1 MTKEE
6 LLKNIGL
13 ITADTFTTMVNR
25 SALAGYTL
33 GQIQEA
39 YIEHVKRSPYP
50 IKVSD
55 IVTYWDRKCGN
66 TTEAL
71 EQRAA
76 LIYEKY
82 FKHPKTGY
90 DHVCADKRIVYAFR
104 VAFGTLAEY
113 GSRTNFV
120 EGIDKKDFIK
130 AYVNARPEDYEQAGN
145 VIEGLYHYSEA
156 IPTVICIGG
165 EAAQKLAQEIYN
177 NRVMFMITN
186 KRPSPALE
194 NKKALPPMQAKAQK
208 QKVLTMLADFLNKSN
223 ISEVKRV

>member
-1 MTKEE
+1 MTKDE

-13 ITADTFTTMVNR
+13 ITADTFTTMVNCR
-25 SALAGYTL
+25 ALTEYTL

-71 EQRAA
+71 EQKAA

-113 GSRTNFV
+113 GSRTNFI

-130 AYVNARPEDYEQAGN
+130 AYVNARPEDYEREGN

-156 IPTVICIGG
+156 IPTVICIG
-165 EAAQKLAQEIYN
+165 
-177 NRVMFMITN
+177 T
-186 KRPSPALE
+186 
-194 NKKALPPMQAKAQK
+194 QAKSLAVKLYGEKVKFTGLPVQRPQLGFEIQKKMLPQIKREENK
-208 QKVLTMLADFLNKSN
+208 QKVQNILNSYLQQMA
-223 ISEVKRV
+223 R